1 MKDKFLILLF
11 LLFATF
17 LHAQTDT
24 IRAVRE
30 DVFISDEL
38 ENRIETMT
46 EQSEETSDY
55 TELIED
61 FLHFHENKMNINNP
75 DYQQLMDVF
84 GLTDYQI
91 YHLQRYIRI
100 YGQIYSIYE
109 LALIEGMDRQTIDRL
124 MNYVKIIPIEQKQKL
139 RLKAAFKYGRHTIL
153 MRYGQVLEQQQGFSD
168 ASEEILTKNPNA
180 RYLGSPQSYLLK
192 YKFNYKNRLQFGF
205 TAEKDAG
212 EEFFKGNNKYGFDF
226 YSFHLF
232 LRDVSVFKSVAVGDY
247 QLSFGQGL
255 AMNMGFSTS
264 KPDNSIGIYRNSSG
278 LKPYTSANEY
288 NYLRGIAAKID
299 CEILDLTLFYSYKK
313 LDAKISDTSSAE
325 ELFIE
330 TLQNTGYHRTV
341 SEMEKKNAIG
351 QHLAGLHLD
360 YPMRIAKIG
369 ATVFYTHFDAPL
381 NRNLSFYN
389 TYSFN
394 EQDNLNASID
404 YRVLV
409 KKTSFFGEV
418 AMSKNLGFATLNGIL
433 FHIDPRFSLSVLHR
447 YYDRNYQSLHSGAF
461 GESSSNA
468 NEQGFFIGY
477 QFILSKHFTWNTH
490 VDYFRFNWL
499 QYRVD
504 APSDGYEIQSKLN
517 FQLNRRFSAYFRFK
531 YKNKAINYATEHY
544 NEITHYHRQSYRLHL
559 TYSPLSNITLKSR
572 VEILNYK
579 PSQQGDF
586 HQGYMF
592 YQDVK
597 WSMRKFPLNLSARL
611 ALFDAYSYDERI
623 YTYEDDVLYSFSVPG
638 FYGKGTRVYLLGKI
652 GITPYIDLWAKIA
665 QTFYRNRHDIGS
677 GLTLIDGN
685 TRTDVKVQMM
695 IKL

>member
-1 MKDKFLILLF
+1 MKKRWIILLF
-11 LLFATF
+11 LLHTAFIY
-17 LHAQTDT
+17 AQTDT
-24 IRAVRE
+24 MPAKKDDIP
-30 DVFISDEL
+30 ISNEL
-38 ENRIETMT
+38 ENRIETIT
-46 EQSEETSDY
+46 EQSEEESDY

-61 FLHFHENKMNINNP
+61 FLYLQEHKMNLNNP

-84 GLTDYQI
+84 GFTDYQI
-91 YHLQRYIRI
+91 FHLQRYLRL
-100 YGQIYSIYE
+100 YGQMYSIYE
-109 LALIEGMDRQTIDRL
+109 LAVIEGMDKQTIEKL
-124 MNYVKIIPIEQKQKL
+124 LNYVKIVPIEQRQKL
-139 RLKAAFKYGRHTIL
+139 RLKEAFKYGKHRIL
-153 MRYGQVLEQQQGFSD
+153 MRYAQVLEEQQGYSE
-168 ASEEILTKNPNA
+168 ASEDVLEKNPNA
-180 RYLGSPQSYLLK
+180 RYLGSPQNYLLK
-192 YKFNYKNRLQFGF
+192 YNFNYRNRLRFGF

-232 LRDVSVFKSVAVGDY
+232 VRDVSIFKSIAVGDY

-255 AMNMGFSTS
+255 AMNMGFSMS
-264 KPDNSIGIYRNSSG
+264 KPDNSVGIYRSSFG

-288 NYLRGIAAKID
+288 NYLRGVAAKID
-299 CEILDLTLFYSYKK
+299 CKILDLTLFYSYKK
-313 LDAKISDTSSAE
+313 LDASMSDTSSAE

-360 YPMRIAKIG
+360 YSMRIAKIG

-389 TYSFN
+389 AYAFN
-394 EQDNLNASID
+394 KQNNLNASID

-409 KKTSFFGEV
+409 KKTSFFGEI
-418 AMSKNLGFATLNGIL
+418 AMSKNLGFATINGMT
-433 FHIDPRFSLSVLHR
+433 FHIDPRFSLSILHR
-447 YYDRNYQSLHSGAF
+447 YYDKNYQTLHGGAF

-477 QFILSKHFTWNTH
+477 QLILSKHFTWNTH
-490 VDYFRFNWL
+490 VDYFRFDWL

-504 APSDGYEIQSKLN
+504 APSQGYEVQTKLN
-517 FQLNRRFSAYFRFK
+517 FQLNRRFSAYFRVK
-531 YKNKAINYATEHY
+531 YKNKALNYATEHY
-544 NEITHYHRQSYRLHL
+544 NERTHYHRQSYRLHFV
-559 TYSPLSNITLKSR
+559 YNPLSNITLKSR
-572 VEILNYK
+572 IEILNYK

-586 HQGYMF
+586 HQGYII
-592 YQDVK
+592 YQDIK
-597 WSMRKFPLNLSARL
+597 WSLQKIPLNLSARF

-623 YTYEDDVLYSFSVPG
+623 YTYEDDILYAFSVPG
-638 FYGKGTRVYLLGKI
+638 FYGKGTRVYLLGKVSI
-652 GITPYIDLWAKIA
+652 SSHVDFWVKIA
-665 QTFYRNRHDIGS
+665 QTFYRNRDSIGS

-685 TRTDVKVQMM
+685 TRTDIKAQLM